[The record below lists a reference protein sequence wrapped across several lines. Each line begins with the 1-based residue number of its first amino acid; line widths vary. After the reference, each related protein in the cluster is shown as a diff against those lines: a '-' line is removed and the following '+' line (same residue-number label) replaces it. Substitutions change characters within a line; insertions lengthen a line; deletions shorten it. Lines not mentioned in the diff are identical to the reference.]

1 MDMDA
6 SKSDKFTSALPSLYT
21 LAVITA
27 LAVTANAQTALTLDE
42 ARKAMMEANP
52 QAASAAA
59 GLEAA
64 RSRVTSARAGLYP
77 SVSASAGYTRAGAQG
92 LDPDNSYSY
101 GLNGTQ
107 PLFAPAVTAGL
118 RSAKASLNSSEAS
131 YDRVAAGLSYQLKAA
146 FADILNSR
154 ETIKL
159 SQETLKRRSENL
171 ELIRLKYQAGR
182 ENKAALLETEAV
194 LKTAQWQ
201 HEVYL
206 KNLRLLERKFNRLLG
221 RPAQAAVPEL
231 ALPLPPE
238 PPADLSAFS
247 ARIANHFSLRSAR
260 AALAVSGASVD
271 SSKSAMLPSASASGN
286 YSWAGTDLANP
297 ANSWSLGASLSLPL
311 FEGGRLRSDLAAAR
325 SSLRSA
331 EASLKDADD
340 EVGLN
345 AEDAFLSWRE
355 ARAYLDVARSSLDA
369 SEARAWLVR
378 KQYLAGQSSY
388 FEWRNVE
395 EQLISEQNQYLAAG
409 RGLSVSYAA
418 FTQAIGEQ

>member
-1 MDMDA
+1 MQPIN
-6 SKSDKFTSALPSLYT
+6 ALALILS
-21 LAVITA
+21 LAVSA
-27 LAVTANAQTALTLDE
+27 AAQNVLTLEE
-42 ARKAMMEANP
+42 ARKAMLAANP
-52 QAASAAA
+52 QAAAASA

-77 SVSASAGYTRAGAQG
+77 SVSASASYTRAGEQG
-92 LDPDNSYSY
+92 FDPGDSYSY
-101 GLNGTQ
+101 GMNGTQ
-107 PLFAPAVTAGL
+107 PLFAPAVAAGL
-118 RSAKASLNSSEAS
+118 RSAKASLNSSEAA

-146 FADILNSR
+146 FADILNAR

-159 SQETLKRRSENL
+159 SQETLKRRAENL

-182 ENKAALLETEAV
+182 ENKAALLETDSA

-206 KNLRLLERKFNRLLG
+206 KNLRMLERKFNRLLG
-221 RPAQAAVPEL
+221 RPAQAAVPGLEQ
-231 ALPLPPE
+231 PRPPE
-238 PPADLSAFS
+238 PPSDLAAFS
-247 ARIANHFSLRSAR
+247 ARIENHYSLRSAR
-260 AALAVSGASVD
+260 ASLAVARASVD
-271 SSKSAMLPSASASGN
+271 SSKSARLPSASASGS
-286 YSWAGTDLANP
+286 YSWSGTDVPNLS
-297 ANSWSLGASLSLPL
+297 NSWSLGASLSLPL
-311 FEGGRLRSDLAAAR
+311 FEGGRLRSDLAAAK
-325 SSLRSA
+325 SSLRSS
-331 EASLKDADD
+331 EASLKDAAD
-340 EVGLN
+340 EVYLN
-345 AEDAFLSWRE
+345 AEDAFLAWRE
-355 ARAYLDVARSSLDA
+355 ARSYLDVAKSSLDA